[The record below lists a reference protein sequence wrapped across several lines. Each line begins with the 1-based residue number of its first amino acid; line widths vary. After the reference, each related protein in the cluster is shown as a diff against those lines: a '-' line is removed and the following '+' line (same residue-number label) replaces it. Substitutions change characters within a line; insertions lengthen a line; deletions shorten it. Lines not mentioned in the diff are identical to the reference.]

1 MRTVSFQGTQLS
13 AGQRRRLQVERSIV
27 ANHYAPV
34 DWDAFRDQV
43 NSRMFVGPPAP
54 IEIRPEFQPD
64 RQAER
69 FWRLAAEFK
78 RYGYSEINQ
87 CGTPFVGDAFG
98 CGQSIEVYV

>member
-1 MRTVSFQGTQLS
+1 MRTVSHQGTQLS

-54 IEIRPEFQPD
+54 LSTRKEFQPD

-69 FWRLAAEFK
+69 YWRLVSDFK
-78 RYGYSEINQ
+78 RYAYSELSES
-87 CGTPFVGDAFG
+87 GTPFFGDVFG
-98 CGQSIEVYV
+98 YQLTEVTQ